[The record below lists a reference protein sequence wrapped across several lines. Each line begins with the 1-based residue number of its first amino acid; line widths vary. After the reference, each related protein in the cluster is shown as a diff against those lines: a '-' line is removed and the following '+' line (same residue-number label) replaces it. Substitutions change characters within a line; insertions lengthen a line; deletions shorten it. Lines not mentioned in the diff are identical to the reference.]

1 MARPRRA
8 KPKRVKIFCGLIG
21 REASIRG
28 VLDHLVRELGE
39 IDCETD
45 VLEFDSTDYYAREMG
60 SDLKRKWVAF
70 CSLRERGY
78 LARAKHLCVELELR
92 LADDGNR
99 TINIDPGY
107 VDDAQVVLATTKN
120 FAHRLY
126 IGMGYYAEPT
136 LIYVKGEGG
145 YRPLEW
151 TYPDYKTV
159 RALRF
164 FRDVRCEYL
173 RQVKRDNEA

>member
-1 MARPRRA
+1 MARPRNP
-8 KPKRVKIFCGLIG
+8 KPKRVKLFCGLIG
-21 REASIRG
+21 REGSVRD
-28 VLDHLVRELGE
+28 VLARLGAE
-39 IDCETD
+39 FGEVDCETD
-45 VLEFDSTDYYAREMG
+45 IRDFDTTEYYAREMG
-60 SDLKRKWVAF
+60 SDLKRKWIAF
-70 CSLRERGY
+70 GPLRERGY
-78 LARAKHLCVELELR
+78 LAEAKHLCVELELA
-92 LADDGNR
+92 LSDDGNR

-126 IGMGYYAEPT
+126 IGKGYYAEPT

-159 RALRF
+159 KTLRF

-173 RQVKRDNEA
+173 RQVKRENEA

>member
-1 MARPRRA
+1 MARPRLS

-21 REASIRG
+21 REESIRD
-28 VLDHLVRELGE
+28 VLDRLSREFGE
-39 IDCETD
+39 VDCETD
-45 VLEFDSTDYYAREMG
+45 VREFDSTEYYAREMG
-60 SDLKRKWVAF
+60 EGLKRKWVAF
-70 CSLRERGY
+70 APLRERSY
-78 LARAKHLCVELELR
+78 LARAKHLAVELELS
-92 LADDGNR
+92 LARDGCR

-151 TYPDYKTV
+151 TYPDYKPV

-164 FRDVRCEYL
+164 FRDARCEYL
-173 RQVKRDNEA
+173 RQVKRNNEA

>member
-1 MARPRRA
+1 MARPRRE
-8 KPKRVKIFCGLIG
+8 KPRRVKIFCGIIG
-21 REASIRG
+21 REECIPDA
-28 VLDHLVRELGE
+28 LDLLTNAFGE
-39 IDCETD
+39 VDCETD
-45 VLEFDSTDYYAREMG
+45 VRDFDSTDYYTREMG
-60 SDLKRKWVAF
+60 GGLKRKWVAF
-70 CSLRERGY
+70 GPLRERAY
-78 LARAKHLCVELELR
+78 LAQAKHLSVELELK
-92 LADDGNR
+92 LAVDGRR
-99 TINIDPGY
+99 TVNIDPGY
-107 VDDAQVVLATTKN
+107 VDDAQVVLATTKD

-136 LIYVKGEGG
+136 LIFVKGEGG

-173 RQVKRDNEA
+173 RQVKQDNEA

>member
-1 MARPRRA
+1 MARPRRER
-8 KPKRVKIFCGLIG
+8 PKQVKIFCGIIG
-21 REASIRG
+21 RENRIHE
-28 VLDHLVRELGE
+28 VLELLEDQFGE
-39 IDCETD
+39 VDCETD
-45 VLEFDSTDYYAREMG
+45 VREFDSTDYYAREMG
-60 SDLKRKWVAF
+60 DGLKRKWVAF
-70 CSLRERGY
+70 GPLRERGY

-92 LADDGNR
+92 LADGENR
-99 TINIDPGY
+99 TVNIDPGY
-107 VDDAQVVLATTKN
+107 VDDAQVALATTKN

-173 RQVKRDNEA
+173 RQVKRSDEA

>member
-21 REASIRG
+21 REKSIRD
-28 VLDHLVRELGE
+28 VLAHLEREFGE
-39 IDCETD
+39 VDCETD
-45 VLEFDSTDYYAREMG
+45 VREFDSTDYYAREMG
-60 SDLKRKWVAF
+60 SGLMRKWVAF
-70 CSLRERGY
+70 GPLKERGY
-78 LARAKHLCVELELR
+78 LARAKHLTVELELR
-92 LADDGNR
+92 LAAGGKR
-99 TINIDPGY
+99 TVNIDPGY

-136 LIYVKGEGG
+136 FIYVKGEGG

-173 RQVKRDNEA
+173 RQVKQGDEA

>member
-1 MARPRRA
+1 MARPKRE
-8 KPKRVKIFCGLIG
+8 KPRQVKIFCGIIG
-21 REASIRG
+21 RQECISD
-28 VLDHLVRELGE
+28 VLKLLGREFGE
-39 IDCETD
+39 VDCETD
-45 VLEFDSTDYYAREMG
+45 IGDFDSTDYYAREMG
-60 SDLKRKWVAF
+60 GDLKRKWVAF
-70 CSLRERGY
+70 GPLRERAY
-78 LARAKHLCVELELR
+78 LAQAKHRSVELELR
-92 LADDGNR
+92 LANAGNR
-99 TINIDPGY
+99 SVNIDPGY
-107 VDDAQVVLATTKN
+107 VDDAQVVLATTKDY
-120 FAHRLY
+120 AHRLY

-173 RQVKRDNEA
+173 RQVKQSHEA